1 MAKILIIDD
10 DQAILRLL
18 EFTLRRAGHQVF
30 IAEDGVAGLAVA
42 EADQPDLIV
51 VDVMMP
57 KMNGY
62 EFCRKARARPDLAE
76 TPIVMFSARY
86 HSIDKETAQ
95 EVGATAYLSKTT
107 SPNDLLKR
115 LGELLPAKESLIQHT
130 AISLFSLR
138 GGSGST
144 SLAVNLAVAI
154 ARQTNKSTLL
164 VDLARLGGH
173 TALMLGLS
181 PNSSVAQALATSKN
195 SVTPDALKPHIYEH
209 ESGLHLL
216 ASGHSYDQE
225 LRLTNKRLDSL
236 LTTLK
241 SSYTYTILDL
251 PHILEPNFAS
261 SLQQFDKI
269 IVPISPDMP
278 SIQSATMALQGLVR
292 LGIPENKIVLVVNH
306 TLPTGALSSDT
317 IQKITKRTILA
328 HIPYEPEMIKA
339 VNNGRPL
346 LLGHPEAPGAMA
358 IAKLAEIL
366 LV

>member
-30 IAEDGVAGLAVA
+30 IAEDGLAGLAVA

-62 EFCRKARARPDLAE
+62 EFCRKARATPDFAE

-86 HSIDKETAQ
+86 HSIDKQAAH
-95 EVGATAYLSKTT
+95 EVGATTYLSKTT
-107 SPNDLLKR
+107 SPNDLLKK
-115 LGELLPAKESLIQHT
+115 LGELLPTKETSTQHT

-138 GGSGST
+138 GGAGST
-144 SLAVNLAVAI
+144 SLAVNLAIAI

-173 TALMLGLS
+173 TALMLGLR
-181 PNSSVAQALATSKN
+181 PDSSVIQALTTNKN
-195 SVTPDALKPHIYEH
+195 SFTPDSLKPHIQEH
-209 ESGLHLL
+209 ESDLHLL

-225 LRLTNKRLDSL
+225 LRLSNKRLSPL
-236 LTTLK
+236 LTTLQ
-241 SSYTYTILDL
+241 SSYTHTILDL
-251 PHILEPNFAS
+251 PHILEPGFAPS
-261 SLQQFDKI
+261 MQQFNKI
-269 IVPISPDMP
+269 VVPISPDRP
-278 SIQSATMALQGLVR
+278 SIQSANMALQGLVR
-292 LGIPENKIVLVVNH
+292 LGIPENKMVLVVNH
-306 TLPTGALSSDT
+306 IFPTGALSSDT

-346 LLGHPEAPGAMA
+346 LLSHPEAPGAMA